1 MLQSLYEQI
10 RGARDA
16 GYMGFENFI
25 HFAMSCETGETGKVI
40 SQAGVQG
47 ISMSTMYDYAVI
59 KVLNFSASEK
69 RAELLRAFSSA
80 RCSRIG
86 KLAILGD
93 RELLLLIESL
103 PKAQRTAEEM
113 EEMIAEFM
121 ESVREIIHSAEMK
134 CGLCREGNT
143 LRDIRKC
150 VEKCRKVIEMGSIIR
165 PDNDICEYEMLGPLT
180 WLDIP
185 EDELNGMLA
194 RFRPLMSDD
203 RGRELLHT
211 LKVYLVNNMN
221 YSLTAELLFV
231 HINTIRKRIDR
242 IMEDTAF
249 EGVDWNNTVERVKL
263 ILLLQF
269 LEAGE

>member
-1 MLQSLYEQI
+1 
-10 RGARDA
+10 
-16 GYMGFENFI
+16 
-25 HFAMSCETGETGKVI
+25 
-40 SQAGVQG
+40 
-47 ISMSTMYDYAVI
+47 MSTMYDYAVI
-59 KVLNFSASEK
+59 NVMNFSAGEK
-69 RAELLRAFSSA
+69 RAELLRAFSSV

-93 RELLLLIESL
+93 RELLLLIELL
-103 PKAQRTAEEM
+103 PKTQRTAGEM

-121 ESVREIIHSAEMK
+121 KSVGEIIHSAEMK
-134 CGLCREGNT
+134 CGICREGNT

-150 VEKCRKVIEMGSIIR
+150 VEKCRRVIEMGSIIR
-165 PDNDICEYEMLGPLT
+165 PDNAIWDYEMLGPLT
-180 WLDIP
+180 WIDIP

-203 RGRELLHT
+203 RGSELLHT
-211 LKVYLVNNMN
+211 LKVYLENNMN
-221 YSLTAELLFV
+221 YSLTSELLFV

>member
-1 MLQSLYEQI
+1 
-10 RGARDA
+10 
-16 GYMGFENFI
+16 
-25 HFAMSCETGETGKVI
+25 MSCETGETGKVI

-59 KVLNFSASEK
+59 RVLNFSASEK

-103 PKAQRTAEEM
+103 PNAQRTAAEM
-113 EEMIAEFM
+113 EGMIAEFM
-121 ESVREIIHSAEMK
+121 ESVRGLIQSAEMK
-134 CGLCREGNT
+134 CGICREGNT

-150 VEKCRKVIEMGSIIR
+150 VEKCRRVIEMGSIIS
-165 PDNDICEYEMLGPLT
+165 PDNDICDYEMLGPLT

-242 IMEDTAF
+242 IMEDAAF
-249 EGVDWNNTVERVKL
+249 EGVDWNNTVERVKM